1 MIDSNDKPISPSAT
15 GEAPPD
21 SLNRAKHVLKC
32 LSKLISGKKIYA
44 ENHPTLA
51 KFAQAYRDSL
61 RDYFKEED
69 ELALSIDRSTIKW
82 EDEVVYENDKREES
96 LAFLLYRDG
105 VGEITIASE
114 VPDAE
119 LDRLGDILTDEFHR
133 TADEQDIVT
142 KLWREDFEFISYRVL
157 EDYLVSELSEGE
169 RKALEKKQ
177 AVLNFE
183 DHPEDRPSLE
193 DKGRVII
200 EPDDPITPIG
210 EYLQGLADQ
219 KWPCETEAQREE
231 AFQNVVMDILSIHEE
246 ELAKFHEQLRREID
260 SDSLSVFMGEIIEF
274 TLLAGNPKAVRDVVN
289 ICRRIIDHSIE
300 KKRIKALSSTLRLI
314 RDFQDG
320 RTLPEDV
327 TRVLRD
333 FEKRLS
339 DNSLI
344 ASLVEDMNQH
354 ADDRD
359 ILDFLSLI
367 GHKAIPYL
375 CDVLRKV
382 ENKKSHQNI
391 CKALVAIAGDDLP
404 AVFAHLDIDNANIA
418 LDTVYILRMSPLKT
432 VSPKIRELVHYPD
445 RRVKAEVISHLAE
458 IEEAEAETLLLAA
471 LGDSDQ
477 SIRIKALASLTGKRT
492 DPVRERVTSLAFAKD
507 LGQKSSEEQEAIF
520 NTLGRIGNRDT
531 LNHIEKMLRKRHI
544 LHPQKSRDAKMLAI
558 RALENLSVDGAV
570 AQLEKLAK
578 DPNDEVSRRAQH
590 ALQELNARSEN
601 SD

>member
-1 MIDSNDKPISPSAT
+1 MIDGNDKPIPQSAT

-21 SLNRAKHVLKC
+21 SLNRVKHVLKC
-32 LSKLISGKKIYA
+32 LSKFISGKKIYA

-61 RDYFKEED
+61 RDYFEED
-69 ELALSIDRSTIKW
+69 DELVLSIERSTIKW

-105 VGEITIASE
+105 VGEITIVSE

-133 TADEQDIVT
+133 AADEQDIVT

-157 EDYLVSELSEGE
+157 EDYLASELSEGE

-177 AVLNFE
+177 AVLNIE
-183 DHPEDRPSLE
+183 DHQEDRPSLE

-200 EPDDPITPIG
+200 EADDPITPIG
-210 EYLQGLADQ
+210 EYLQGMAG
-219 KWPCETEAQREE
+219 KNWPCETEAQREE

-246 ELAKFHEQLRREID
+246 ELAKFHEKLRSEID
-260 SDSLSVFMGEIIEF
+260 SESLSTFMGEIIEF
-274 TLLAGNPKAVRDVVN
+274 TLLEGNPKAVRDVVN

-300 KKRIKALSSTLRLI
+300 KKRVKALSSALRMI

-327 TRVLRD
+327 TRVFRD

-344 ASLVEDMNQH
+344 ASLVEDMNQLT
-354 ADDRD
+354 DDKD

-367 GHKAIPYL
+367 GHKVIPYL
-375 CDVLRKV
+375 CDVLRRV

-458 IEEAEAETLLLAA
+458 IEEAEAESLLLAA

-477 SIRIKALASLTGKRT
+477 TIRIKAITALAGKRS
-492 DPVRERVTSLAFAKD
+492 DPVRERVTSLAFAKE
-507 LGQKSSEEQEAIF
+507 LGQKSAEEQEAVF
-520 NTLGRIGNRDT
+520 NTLGRIGNKDT
-531 LNHIEKMLRKRHI
+531 LNHIQKMLRKRYI
-544 LHPQKSRDAKMLAI
+544 LHPQKGRDAKMLAI

-570 AQLEKLAK
+570 TQLEKLAK

-590 ALQELNARSEN
+590 ALQELNARSET